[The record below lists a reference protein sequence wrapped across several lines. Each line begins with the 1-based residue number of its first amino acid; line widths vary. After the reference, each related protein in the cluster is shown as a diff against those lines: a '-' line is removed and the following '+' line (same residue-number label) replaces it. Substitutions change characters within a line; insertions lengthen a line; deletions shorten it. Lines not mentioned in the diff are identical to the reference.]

1 MELISLGLTGVFGI
15 KSSTSFDERGSFLR
29 VWDEENLSRQIDLN
43 QASVSNNVKART
55 LRGLHFQKYPHS
67 ETKVI
72 QCILGSVFDVVVDLR
87 KNSPSYGKHLS
98 VRLGSREIYQ
108 GIVVPNGFAHGYL
121 TLEDNSSL
129 LYFMDKPYV
138 SESAKGIA
146 WDDPTLQIAWPHE
159 PQLISKRDRNL
170 PVIESL

>member
-15 KSSTSFDERGSFLR
+15 KSLTSFDERGSFLR

-55 LRGLHFQKYPHS
+55 LRGLHFQKDPHS

-87 KNSPSYGKHLS
+87 KN
-98 VRLGSREIYQ
+98 
-108 GIVVPNGFAHGYL
+108 
-121 TLEDNSSL
+121 
-129 LYFMDKPYV
+129 
-138 SESAKGIA
+138 
-146 WDDPTLQIAWPHE
+146 
-159 PQLISKRDRNL
+159 
-170 PVIESL
+170 